1 MIFHWL
7 FCIQYQQFLSTSG
20 AFLEVVFDF
29 EQRATYFGS
38 LRAKLILA
46 PLGMPKRVCPSISQY
61 RMFFA
66 QTFIPPPSMHYE
78 LAKHGRCCMQN
89 N

>member
-1 MIFHWL
+1 MIFHWF

-38 LRAKLILA
+38 LRPKLILA
-46 PLGMPKRVCPSISQY
+46 PLGMPK
-61 RMFFA
+61 
-66 QTFIPPPSMHYE
+66 
-78 LAKHGRCCMQN
+78 
-89 N
+89 